1 MADYDKDMAE
11 ERIQIKDDKKKIYE
25 DDRKKRDAGGK
36 MYPKQ
41 DKAPKTFEGGAHRGE
56 MKHDKEGNHLGPKA
70 YPVPKSKQNPKPK
83 RYEMDKDLG
92 GGTTDRQIKPPAG
105 PKQYDDYGAKGHGAH
120 SKDYGARMTADPQ
133 SYRSSMS
140 KHWSGSNSRFLTEGG
155 DVIDQTA
162 QRDSM

>member
-36 MYPKQ
+36 MYK
-41 DKAPKTFEGGAHRGE
+41 DEAPKTFEGGAHRGE
-56 MKHDKEGNHLGPKA
+56 MKHDKEGNHLGPK
-70 YPVPKSKQNPKPK
+70 K
-83 RYEMDKDLG
+83 
-92 GGTTDRQIKPPAG
+92 
-105 PKQYDDYGAKGHGAH
+105 YDDYGAKGHGAH
-120 SKDYGARMTADPQ
+120 KKDYGAKMTADPK
-133 SYRSSMS
+133 SYRSSMA

>member
-36 MYPKQ
+36 MYPKK

-56 MKHDKEGNHLGPKA
+56 MKHDKEGNHLGPK
-70 YPVPKSKQNPKPK
+70 K
-83 RYEMDKDLG
+83 
-92 GGTTDRQIKPPAG
+92 
-105 PKQYDDYGAKGHGAH
+105 YDDYGAK
-120 SKDYGARMTADPQ
+120 MTADPQ

>member
-25 DDRKKRDAGGK
+25 DDQKKKDNKAK
-36 MYPKQ
+36 MMP
-41 DKAPKTFEGGAHRGE
+41 DH
-56 MKHDKEGNHLGPKA
+56 GPKDYKVA
-70 YPVPKSKQNPKPK
+70 PDGVKPDEMSHGHPHGGGPKS
-83 RYEMDKDLG
+83 YKDH
-92 GGTTDRQIKPPAG
+92 
-105 PKQYDDYGAKGHGAH
+105 GAK
-120 SKDYGARMTADPQ
+120 MTADPQ

>member
-36 MYPKQ
+36 MYPKK

-56 MKHDKEGNHLGPKA
+56 MKHDKEGNHLGPK
-70 YPVPKSKQNPKPK
+70 
-83 RYEMDKDLG
+83 
-92 GGTTDRQIKPPAG
+92 
-105 PKQYDDYGAKGHGAH
+105 QYDDYGAKGHGAH
-120 SKDYGARMTADPQ
+120 KKDYGAKMTADPQ

-140 KHWSGSNSRFLTEGG
+140 RHWQASNSRFDMPIIHDEAGRAGEGN
-155 DVIDQTA
+155 
-162 QRDSM
+162 M